1 MINDLLSKRYD
12 KRKHYDLLS
21 KRYDKRLENVMIKD
35 LLSKRYDKRLV
46 VETL

>member
-1 MINDLLSKRYD
+1 MIK
-12 KRKHYDLLS
+12 DLLS
-21 KRYDKRLENVMIKD
+21 KRYDKRLVVEIVMIKD

>member
-1 MINDLLSKRYD
+1 MKKDLLSKRYD
-12 KRKHYDLLS
+12 KMTCCR
-21 KRYDKRLENVMIKD
+21 NVMIKD

>member
-1 MINDLLSKRYD
+1 MIK
-12 KRKHYDLLS
+12 DLLS
-21 KRYDKRLENVMIKD
+21 KRYDKRLVVETIMIKD